1 MKNDSQNRPKQPIR
15 IDLEGVLRARM
26 RRKVPRWIVRW
37 LERVICQDEL
47 NAMLEY
53 AFPRRGSAFCRA
65 VLEHLD
71 IKVNLVGEERLPSAE
86 NRRVTIVSNH
96 PLGGLD
102 GMALI
107 DAVARR
113 YGCEPL
119 FVVNDLLMAV
129 EPLGEVFVP
138 INKHGSQSRAA
149 VEAVDAAMAGDRP
162 VLVFPAGL
170 CSRLIGGRVQDLEW
184 NKMFVQKSRQYGR
197 TIVPLHFE
205 ARNSMKFYRTALW
218 RKRLHIPFNLEMVLL
233 PSEIFR
239 SRGKTFT
246 IVCGSAVEPSTLP
259 AEARAAVAAV
269 RSLSDALAN
278 DSSIKQP

>member
-15 IDLEGVLRARM
+15 INLEGVLRARL
-26 RRKVPRWIVRW
+26 RRKVPGWIVRW

-71 IKVNLVGEERLPSAE
+71 ITVNLVGEERLPAAD
-86 NRRVTIVSNH
+86 NRRVTFVSNH

-129 EPLGEVFVP
+129 EPLSEVFVP
-138 INKHGSQSRAA
+138 INKHGSQSRSA

-170 CSRLIGGRVQDLEW
+170 CSRLIDGRVQDLEW

-246 IVCGSAVEPSTLP
+246 IVCGSPVEPSTLP

>member
-1 MKNDSQNRPKQPIR
+1 MKNDSQNNPEQPIR
-15 IDLEGVLRARM
+15 IDLEGVLRARL
-26 RRKVPRWIVRW
+26 RRKVPGWLVRW

-53 AFPRRGSAFCRA
+53 AFPRRGSDFCRA
-65 VLEHLD
+65 VIEHLG
-71 IKVNLVGEERLPSAE
+71 ITVNLVGEERLPVVE

-138 INKHGSQSRAA
+138 INKHGGQSRSA
-149 VEAVDAAMAGDRP
+149 VEAVEAAMAGDRP

-170 CSRLIGGRVQDLEW
+170 CSRLIGGRVQDLDW

-197 TIVPLHFE
+197 TIIPLHFQAE
-205 ARNSMKFYRTALW
+205 NSMKFYRTALW

-233 PSEIFR
+233 PGEIFR

-259 AEARAAVAAV
+259 ANARAAAAAV

-278 DSSIKQP
+278 DSTIKQR

>member
-1 MKNDSQNRPKQPIR
+1 MKNDSQNNPEQPIR
-15 IDLEGVLRARM
+15 IDLEGVLRARL
-26 RRKVPRWIVRW
+26 RRKVPGWLVRW

-53 AFPRRGSAFCRA
+53 AFPRRGSDFCRA
-65 VLEHLD
+65 VIEHLG
-71 IKVNLVGEERLPSAE
+71 ITVNLVGEERLPVVE

-138 INKHGSQSRAA
+138 INKHGGQSRSA
-149 VEAVDAAMAGDRP
+149 VEAVEAAMAGDRP

-170 CSRLIGGRVQDLEW
+170 CSRLIGGRVQDLDW

-197 TIVPLHFE
+197 TIIPLHFQAE
-205 ARNSMKFYRTALW
+205 NSMKFYRTALW

-233 PSEIFR
+233 PGEIFR

-259 AEARAAVAAV
+259 ANTRAAAAAV

-278 DSSIKQP
+278 DSTIKQR